1 MVISR
6 LKKGPL
12 GLQAQVGKGRR
23 NGVTGRDGSKATGE
37 AEKEAGKEDG
47 SVGPRALS
55 GQEPGSF
62 SAPTRPSHRGA
73 GFIQV
78 PHVGPWDED
87 PRLRAL
93 SGKVLGKGEW
103 GREMGEG
110 WKPPRSVMVREVL
123 SGSTS
128 AQPVQEV

>member
-1 MVISR
+1 MVISTV
-6 LKKGPL
+6 KKGPL

-37 AEKEAGKEDG
+37 AENEARKKDR

-55 GQEPGSF
+55 GQEPWSF
-62 SAPTRPSHRGA
+62 SAPTWPSHRSA

-87 PRLRAL
+87 P
-93 SGKVLGKGEW
+93 V
-103 GREMGEG
+103 
-110 WKPPRSVMVREVL
+110 
-123 SGSTS
+123 
-128 AQPVQEV
+128 

>member
-1 MVISR
+1 MVISTV
-6 LKKGPL
+6 KNGPL

-37 AEKEAGKEDG
+37 AENEARKKDR

-55 GQEPGSF
+55 GQEPWSF
-62 SAPTRPSHRGA
+62 SVPTWPSHRSA

-87 PRLRAL
+87 P
-93 SGKVLGKGEW
+93 V
-103 GREMGEG
+103 
-110 WKPPRSVMVREVL
+110 
-123 SGSTS
+123 
-128 AQPVQEV
+128 